1 MKTNDKMQLFFKS
14 RNNCLTIRKNNI
26 IELDMFEMGFIPW
39 IYKGCTFASYET

>member
-26 IELDMFEMGFIPW
+26 IKLDMFEMGFIPW
-39 IYKGCTFASYET
+39 IYKDCTFASYET